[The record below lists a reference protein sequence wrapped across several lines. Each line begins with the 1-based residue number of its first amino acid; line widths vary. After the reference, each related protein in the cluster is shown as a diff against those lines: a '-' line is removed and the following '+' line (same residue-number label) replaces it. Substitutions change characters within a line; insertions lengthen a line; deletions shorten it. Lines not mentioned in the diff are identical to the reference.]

1 MKRKSILTIAGL
13 FALTV
18 GLVSCGT
25 TNKSSNTTAA
35 NTTSA
40 PVTSAPVTTV
50 AQTFSIS
57 NKDALQ
63 AEWHAGDADRQ
74 VTFAA
79 EPEINPSNLLASGE
93 LKITSSDP
101 SIVAVFGTY
110 LRVLKAGTV
119 TISASY
125 NTLLD
130 AVQLTTLE
138 SLSAPDFVHAKIAD
152 IYASE
157 DSAGKNV
164 YVSTVEVVSFKSGS
178 NGGTYGNL
186 NVKVDDT
193 TKLVVYGATA
203 SASALTY
210 SLTTK
215 KYTFKNPQDYMTN
228 ADTKAIKVG
237 DKLDVLAIRADYIN
251 GTAVTKEISI
261 VVVGINGKAI
271 ATKGTN
277 AAPLTT
283 DEIQNVAEDAKDNMS
298 DKMKMLS
305 YFVKGK
311 ITKWSGSNTDGTKY
325 GNFSMKSDG
334 AKGSEIVVYGA
345 SVTGTLAYDATKKK
359 TVFTNAQDFL
369 TDAGTKDL
377 KIGDEVTMQVVRC
390 DYNGTKEIC
399 GIVIPT
405 VVAVPPVISEVK
417 IADLLKKT
425 ATDATVVQV
434 SGIVGKVTNATHG
447 NMYLIDPSTGDQI
460 TVFGSSAIEAD
471 FAKTDTNLGYYTGV
485 FTDKSDFGT
494 ACAAGDYITMQV
506 SYINYKGTSEIT
518 GWIKTVVAAASSTYT
533 FTASNKTT
541 DTNGTVTL
549 DKTSGL
555 KFGDTVTVTATAS
568 SGYKVNAVTVG
579 HGSLISAETLTA
591 GSDGKYTFTANVVNE
606 VTVTFASTSL
616 VKKTMARTNLIGTKA
631 VGDTVSL
638 KDVQVIYNGGSSSPY
653 LVAGNESG
661 YATIY
666 AKGTTATS
674 FDASL
679 IALSVGS
686 VINVTGVVT
695 SFDTTKGV
703 VNTYIGEISAY
714 TASTVSQ
721 ADYTVAAP
729 TTAEGDF
736 TTTTSANT
744 YVQGLETLGLTDKIV
759 GCVFQTVTNVKLA
772 AVSSNY
778 NYFKALDSTSNYSVA
793 KSNEATKKIQIGLF
807 YYNGSVTID
816 TTKTY
821 DITFMI
827 YATSKAFTDTANNTI
842 IRLMAA
848 QIVEHTA

>member
-399 GIVIPT
+399 GLVIPT

-606 VTVTFASTSL
+606 VTVTFASASL
-616 VKKTMARTNLIGTKA
+616 TALAVPATNLIEGKA
-631 VGDTVSL
+631 DAATVSFTNL
-638 KDVQVIYNGGSSSPY
+638 QVVKATGTAVKYVLLANKDGFVLVYTNATSTANTTLNAAAAGAMFDITGTVGTYTNNGAPLSYVVADTATANTTATVHNITIASGAAAGSYDTADHASAALQALCEAGAAGTRYGVLGEVKTITSVYLATGGTNPGFAQV
-653 LVAGNESG
+653 
-661 YATIY
+661 
-666 AKGTTATS
+666 KGTTYKYANPN
-674 FDASL
+674 A
-679 IALSVGS
+679 
-686 VINVTGVVT
+686 
-695 SFDTTKGV
+695 TTKSFAIV
-703 VNTYIGEISAY
+703 FKPAVATELTYN
-714 TASTVSQ
+714 
-721 ADYTVAAP
+721 AD
-729 TTAEGDF
+729 
-736 TTTTSANT
+736 
-744 YVQGLETLGLTDKIV
+744 TL
-759 GCVFQTVTNVKLA
+759 
-772 AVSSNY
+772 
-778 NYFKALDSTSNYSVA
+778 
-793 KSNEATKKIQIGLF
+793 
-807 YYNGSVTID
+807 
-816 TTKTY
+816 Y
-821 DITFMI
+821 DITFIAYSMTAP
-827 YATSKAFTDTANNTI
+827 YTSAQSSNGNFYVLPLSITAH
-842 IRLMAA
+842 A
-848 QIVEHTA
+848 